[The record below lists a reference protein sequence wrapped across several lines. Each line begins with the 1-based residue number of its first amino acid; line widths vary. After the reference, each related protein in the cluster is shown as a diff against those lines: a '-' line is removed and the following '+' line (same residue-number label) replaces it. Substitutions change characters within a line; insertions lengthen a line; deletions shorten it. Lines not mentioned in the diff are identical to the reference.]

1 MGSFGL
7 DLAFGLLRLAAMATA
22 QTRHESERRGGD
34 ARRWLSGLDG
44 IVAVLLVVLAL
55 GAMAEVA
62 ARRSTTTGATVGDSS
77 WQVVMRVGDEARERG
92 DVAAA
97 RRAYLTALFRAR
109 GERSLAGVVS
119 AAEGFG
125 ALGDGEVV
133 ERALAMA
140 AALDADG
147 PIGAMRL
154 EALRDR
160 LAASEPRTKAVH
172 STP

>member
-1 MGSFGL
+1 VSSFGF
-7 DLAFGLLRLAAMATA
+7 DLAFELLRVAAMATV
-22 QTRHESERRGGD
+22 QTRRESERRDGD
-34 ARRWLSGLDG
+34 ARRWPGGLDG
-44 IVAVLLVVLAL
+44 IVAVLFVVLAL

-62 ARRSTTTGATVGDSS
+62 ARRSTTTGAAVGDSS
-77 WQVVMRVGDEARERG
+77 WQMVLRVGDEARERG

-109 GERSLAGVVS
+109 GERSLAGVLS

-125 ALGDGEVV
+125 ALGDAEVV
-133 ERALAMA
+133 ERALTMA
-140 AALDADG
+140 AGLDAEG
-147 PIGAMRL
+147 PLGAIRL

-160 LAASEPRTKAVH
+160 LAASEPRSKAVH